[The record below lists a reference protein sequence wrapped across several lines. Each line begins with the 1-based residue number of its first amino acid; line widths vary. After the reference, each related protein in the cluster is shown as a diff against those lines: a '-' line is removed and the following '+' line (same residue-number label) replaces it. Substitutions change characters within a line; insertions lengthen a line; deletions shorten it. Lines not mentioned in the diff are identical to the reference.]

1 MPTADFNERELT
13 GQARTHVVQYSQ
25 PRFAARPEV
34 AAAFLA
40 LRAMPLATST
50 QPWGAAWRADKKKP
64 ARESGLNLISWRR
77 IEETSEVCCGAQ
89 RLSNHML

>member
-40 LRAMPLATST
+40 LRAMSLATST
-50 QPWGAAWRADKKKP
+50 PAVGCCLASGQKKSPLERA
-64 ARESGLNLISWRR
+64 G
-77 IEETSEVCCGAQ
+77 
-89 RLSNHML
+89 

>member
-40 LRAMPLATST
+40 LRDMPLATST
-50 QPWGAAWRADKKKP
+50 PAVGCRLASGQKKARSRERA
-64 ARESGLNLISWRR
+64 ESNLL
-77 IEETSEVCCGAQ
+77 EENRGDE
-89 RLSNHML
+89 